1 MVKITNGE
9 RTIIVTTGAYREM
22 YAPQGYKI
30 VDEGKET
37 TFTEE
42 IPNTEEKTAENIKN
56 EPSDN
61 IAEDSIDQEDS
72 KVDSEEVMKPF
83 SEMNVNELK
92 QFAQEHEIDISSA
105 KNKQDMKAIIS
116 AEMEE

>member
-1 MVKITNGE
+1 MVKITNG
-9 RTIIVTTGAYREM
+9 RKTIIVTTGVYKEM

-42 IPNTEEKTAENIKN
+42 IPNIEEKIAENVEN
-56 EPSDN
+56 EPSDD
-61 IAEDSIDQEDS
+61 IVKDSGADL
-72 KVDSEEVMKPF
+72 EEIMKPF

-92 QFAQEHEIDISSA
+92 QFAQEHEIDVSSA
-105 KNKQDMKAIIS
+105 KNKQDMRAIIS